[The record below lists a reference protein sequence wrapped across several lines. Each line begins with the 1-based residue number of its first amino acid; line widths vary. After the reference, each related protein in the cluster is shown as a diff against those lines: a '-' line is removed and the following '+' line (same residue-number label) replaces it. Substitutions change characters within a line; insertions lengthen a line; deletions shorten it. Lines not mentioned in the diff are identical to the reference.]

1 MSHATSAA
9 VDNLL
14 TVAGGKLQ
22 SLCDEVSR
30 QVAEELSKASAELV
44 SQVERKLAGASQIP
58 RQQSLVAW
66 AETDDGRN
74 TPNKKTTGFVPHAW
88 TERHMRTDHSSKLLE
103 EIQESFAELWY
114 GPGHS
119 EKSVFPSDQVDPQ
132 GAESSSTLVQA
143 MSEDS
148 TTQARGEKSPAVSAP
163 RAKSR
168 SGNFADHVFG
178 MIPNTDDK
186 ALPSTHGCCR
196 KRLRRLVQNPWFDC
210 FIMAMILVH
219 TLSIGAQINHLA
231 ATERTDGGRFWRS
244 IDVFFCVFF
253 ASEVS
258 IKLYVYRLRFFTMH
272 ACAWNIIDLVLA
284 ILQIVEEV
292 MALVASITEEPYQ
305 NLRLDLMRA
314 VRMMRGVKVLRLVR
328 AVRYAG
334 DLQLIVS
341 CLILSLRTFLWSVLL
356 LVMTIYVMAIYI
368 TQACN
373 IRRFENPDADGN
385 DLLQKW
391 WGDIFISMLS
401 VFQALSGG
409 VDWND
414 VYQPIFKY
422 VSPALAVFLV
432 VYLAFCY
439 MALLNVITGTFVETV
454 GRQASDLKI
463 RTQILQAR
471 RLFQQIDEDH
481 SGFIS
486 LSEIQNQTA
495 TAAVVDFFESV
506 DVDPSEAQYL
516 LEVLDMD
523 GSGTINFEEFLR
535 GTLRLNGSARAA
547 DLLLVAREMKRFF
560 VHTAAE
566 MEVIKTQLARSGA

>member
-1 MSHATSAA
+1 
-9 VDNLL
+9 
-14 TVAGGKLQ
+14 
-22 SLCDEVSR
+22 
-30 QVAEELSKASAELV
+30 
-44 SQVERKLAGASQIP
+44 
-58 RQQSLVAW
+58 
-66 AETDDGRN
+66 
-74 TPNKKTTGFVPHAW
+74 
-88 TERHMRTDHSSKLLE
+88 
-103 EIQESFAELWY
+103 
-114 GPGHS
+114 
-119 EKSVFPSDQVDPQ
+119 
-132 GAESSSTLVQA
+132 
-143 MSEDS
+143 
-148 TTQARGEKSPAVSAP
+148 
-163 RAKSR
+163 
-168 SGNFADHVFG
+168 NFADHIFG
-178 MIPNTDDK
+178 MTPQAGD
-186 ALPSTHGCCR
+186 AAGPSTHSLGR
-196 KRLRRLVQNPWFDC
+196 RRLRRLVQNFWFDC

-244 IDVFFCVFF
+244 VDFFFCVLF
-253 ASEVS
+253 ASEVAL
-258 IKLYVYRLRFFTMH
+258 KLYVYRIRFFTMH

-284 ILQIVEEV
+284 ILQIIEEV
-292 MALVASITEEPYQ
+292 LAIAADRLDPSYQ
-305 NLRLDLMRA
+305 NTSVMRA

-328 AVRYAG
+328 AVRYAR

-356 LVMTIYVMAIYI
+356 LVMTIYVMAIYV

-373 IRRFENPDADGN
+373 LRRFENPDADGN
-385 DLLQKW
+385 DLLKQW
-391 WGDIFISMLS
+391 WGDIFTSMLS

-414 VYQPIFKY
+414 VLQPILQH
-422 VSPALAVFLV
+422 VSPALAVFFV

-439 MALLNVITGTFVETV
+439 LALLNVITGTFVETV

-471 RLFQQIDEDH
+471 RLFQQIDVDH

-495 TAAVVDFFESV
+495 TEAVLDFFESV

-535 GTLRLNGSARAA
+535 GTLRMDVPPDSCSVSRSNTRSIGILQPKAEWLCARGGFAPGCERDEKVLRA
-547 DLLLVAREMKRFF
+547 HNLRN
-560 VHTAAE
+560 
-566 MEVIKTQLARSGA
+566 

>member
-44 SQVERKLAGASQIP
+44 SQVERKLGAPEIP

-66 AETDDGRN
+66 AETDDGLN

-244 IDVFFCVFF
+244 IDFFFCVFF
-253 ASEVS
+253 AAEVS

-391 WGDIFISMLS
+391 WGDIFISTLAHLS
-401 VFQALSGG
+401 A
-409 VDWND
+409 
-414 VYQPIFKY
+414 
-422 VSPALAVFLV
+422 A
-432 VYLAFCY
+432 
-439 MALLNVITGTFVETV
+439 
-454 GRQASDLKI
+454 
-463 RTQILQAR
+463 IL
-471 RLFQQIDEDH
+471 F
-481 SGFIS
+481 
-486 LSEIQNQTA
+486 
-495 TAAVVDFFESV
+495 
-506 DVDPSEAQYL
+506 
-516 LEVLDMD
+516 
-523 GSGTINFEEFLR
+523 
-535 GTLRLNGSARAA
+535 
-547 DLLLVAREMKRFF
+547 
-560 VHTAAE
+560 
-566 MEVIKTQLARSGA
+566 